1 VKKYEIRLK
10 HDNGEITIRTSATD
24 IGTAI
29 QNVCK
34 AENCPKSAVQSWRIV
49 PTKKQIKKTQS
60 LLRSI

>member
-1 VKKYEIRLK
+1 MKTYEITLK
-10 HDNGEITIRTSATD
+10 HDSGEITIRTSATD

-29 QNVCK
+29 QNVCN
-34 AENCPKSAVQSWRIV
+34 AENCPKSAVKYWRVV